1 MALQWPMSRLR
12 FNVPIQT
19 AEGPW
24 DSEMGLL
31 QLRGRRRSGLSI
43 RPDAQ
48 A

>member
-12 FNVPIQT
+12 FNMPIQT

-31 QLRGRRRSGLSI
+31 QLRGRLTSGVSNT
-43 RPDAQ
+43 PGAQ